1 MHWNAELQHVLQVR
15 TLISEFRSQIVTD
28 NILHLKTVLY
38 ASHLI
43 SPSSKHLQQSRKV
56 LPKRQNDPIAILKEP
71 LLTLDGR
78 VYLTDVTI
86 SDRLYSLVIYTGS
99 SATWVASST
108 FRCLNPNT
116 YATIDVRYCGFGT
129 PFNTSGSR
137 RWRSIPGYNFSV
149 NYTGGEFLS
158 GELGTDHLGIGEVG
172 NGGGTGGLVVR
183 QTIGV
188 VDSGY
193 WVGDGIS
200 SGLMGLAYPALVS
213 NSELKYQSV
222 MFTL

>member
-1 MHWNAELQHVLQVR
+1 M
-15 TLISEFRSQIVTD
+15 
-28 NILHLKTVLY
+28 
-38 ASHLI
+38 
-43 SPSSKHLQQSRKV
+43 
-56 LPKRQNDPIAILKEP
+56 
-71 LLTLDGR
+71 
-78 VYLTDVTI
+78 
-86 SDRLYSLVIYTGS
+86 
-99 SATWVASST
+99 
-108 FRCLNPNT
+108 
-116 YATIDVRYCGFGT
+116 
-129 PFNTSGSR
+129 
-137 RWRSIPGYNFSV
+137 PGYNFSV

-158 GELGTDHLGIGEVG
+158 GELGTDHLGIGDVG

-213 NSELKYQSV
+213 GASTLKYQSV

>member
-1 MHWNAELQHVLQVR
+1 LTR
-15 TLISEFRSQIVTD
+15 IVTD
-28 NILHLKTVLY
+28 NILHLKTVPY

-56 LPKRQNDPIAILKEP
+56 LAKRQDDPIAILKEP
-71 LLTLDGR
+71 LLTLNGR

-86 SDRLYSLVIYTGS
+86 SDCLYSLVIDTGS
-99 SATWVASST
+99 SDTWVASST
-108 FRCLNPNT
+108 FRCLNSNT

-137 RWRSIPGYNFSV
+137 RWRSIAGYNFSV

-200 SGLMGLAYPALVS
+200 SGLMGLVYPALVS